1 MVSALALVI
10 RAATDLQLTHHHP
23 SSSSAAAHAH
33 PRRWGARRPAT
44 RRWRAWRL
52 AARRWASE
60 RPAARR
66 VVPAL
71 HRWGVGAASLE
82 LWETGIDQ
90 FVGVDGVLMFSINKS
105 KLIKRKWQGGDE
117 FCKLCGKI
125 ESTDHAL
132 FKCPLAVFTWCV
144 RWCIMLKEGDQAAM
158 KGWGDLLMAKL
169 QRLKPCCLP
178 ASV

>member
-105 KLIKRKWQGGDE
+105 KVAYKAMSFVQ
-117 FCKLCGKI
+117 
-125 ESTDHAL
+125 
-132 FKCPLAVFTWCV
+132 

>member
-33 PRRWGARRPAT
+33 PRWGARRPAT
-44 RRWRAWRL
+44 L
-52 AARRWASE
+52 AYKAMS
-60 RPAARR
+60 
-66 VVPAL
+66 
-71 HRWGVGAASLE
+71 
-82 LWETGIDQ
+82 
-90 FVGVDGVLMFSINKS
+90 FV
-105 KLIKRKWQGGDE
+105 Q
-117 FCKLCGKI
+117 
-125 ESTDHAL
+125 
-132 FKCPLAVFTWCV
+132 

-169 QRLKPCCLP
+169 QQLKPCCLP

>member
-33 PRRWGARRPAT
+33 PRRCGARRPAT

-90 FVGVDGVLMFSINKS
+90 FVGVDG
-105 KLIKRKWQGGDE
+105 
-117 FCKLCGKI
+117 CK
-125 ESTDHAL
+125 
-132 FKCPLAVFTWCV
+132 

-169 QRLKPCCLP
+169 QQLKPCCLP